1 MSGQSERPLRIGIL
15 GAARIA
21 PMALIGPAKATG
33 VAQVVAVGA
42 RDPERARAYAAEH
55 AIPNVAEDYEAL
67 IAHPEVDA
75 VYNALPASRHA
86 DLTVAALQAGKP
98 VLCEKPFAM
107 TLAEAQ
113 QMVAVADARGLV
125 LMEAFHY
132 RYHPLFARVL
142 EIVASGEIGDVRR
155 LEAVFSTSIE
165 ATATELRYDP
175 SLGGGALMDLGT
187 YCLHWVRTVVGA
199 EPEVRAAKAMI
210 GATGVDISTQAT
222 LAFPRG
228 VSAEISCD
236 MAGPVRATLE
246 IEGLEGRIK
255 VINPLAPQMGHL
267 IEVSVEGEEARRE
280 TVSRDPTYDFQLRA
294 FVDAVRGAAPALTGG
309 ADAIAQMAA
318 METIAAMSRA

>member
-1 MSGQSERPLRIGIL
+1 MSGQDAKPLRIGIL

-21 PMALIGPAKATG
+21 PVALIGPARTTG
-33 VAQVVAVGA
+33 VAQVVAVAA
-42 RDPERARAYAAEH
+42 RDPARAQAYAAEH
-55 AIPNVAEDYEAL
+55 GIPHVAAGYEAL
-67 IAHPEVDA
+67 IAHPEVEA
-75 VYNALPASRHA
+75 IYNALPASRHA
-86 DLTVAALQAGKP
+86 DLTIAALEAGKP

-107 TLAEAQ
+107 NLGEARRMTEAAE
-113 QMVAVADARGLV
+113 ARGLV

-142 EIVASGEIGDVRR
+142 DIIADGEIGDVRR

-175 SLGGGALMDLGT
+175 ALGGGALMDLGT

-199 EPEVRAAKAMI
+199 EPEIRSASAMI
-210 GATGVDISTQAT
+210 GATGVDISTQAMLT
-222 LAFPRG
+222 FPRG
-228 VSAEISCD
+228 VVADISCD

-246 IEGLEGRIK
+246 IEGLEGRLK

-267 IEVSVEGEEARRE
+267 IEVTVEGEEARRE
-280 TVSRDPTYDFQLRA
+280 TVSRDATYDFQLRA
-294 FVDAVRGAAPALTGG
+294 FVEAARGGPPPLTGG

-318 METIAAMSRA
+318 LEAIAAMARA

>member
-1 MSGQSERPLRIGIL
+1 MSGQSIKPLRIGIL

-21 PMALIGPAKATG
+21 PVAVIRPAQATG
-33 VAQVVAVGA
+33 VAQVVAVAA

-55 AIPNVAEDYEAL
+55 AIPNVADDYAAL

-75 VYNALPASRHA
+75 IYNALPASRHA
-86 DLTVAALQAGKP
+86 DLTIAALEAGKP

-113 QMVAVADARGLV
+113 RMVSVAEQRGLV

-132 RYHPLFARVL
+132 RFHPLFARVL

-175 SLGGGALMDLGT
+175 TLGGGALMDLGT

-210 GATGVDISTQAT
+210 GATGV
-222 LAFPRG
+222 
-228 VSAEISCD
+228 
-236 MAGPVRATLE
+236 
-246 IEGLEGRIK
+246 
-255 VINPLAPQMGHL
+255 
-267 IEVSVEGEEARRE
+267 
-280 TVSRDPTYDFQLRA
+280 
-294 FVDAVRGAAPALTGG
+294 
-309 ADAIAQMAA
+309 
-318 METIAAMSRA
+318 